1 LASMGETGGMTG
13 KSIALIVLESLVW
26 PLQQKNLTSTASRC
40 G

>member
-13 KSIALIVLESLVW
+13 SCTRPVSLSFGAAAEGDVV
-26 PLQQKNLTSTASRC
+26 Q